1 MKKAFIGSLVGI
13 AIVIAIDSFARVILS
28 IYMGLDLPMVSY
40 TEYPGI
46 VWPLLIT
53 FIGGFSAF
61 FGAMFSLT
69 YGRSH
74 RWVNMISFLLFIIL
88 LRYGQ
93 IYLLTGKESLF
104 YPITTLVLSLGGLL
118 IAWQITGQGIRK
130 SSESVGE
137 EESAEDQTMY
147 HEPDTGAG
155 N

>member
-1 MKKAFIGSLVGI
+1 MGI
-13 AIVIAIDSFARVILS
+13 AIVIALDSFARVILS

-40 TEYPGI
+40 SEYPGL
-46 VWPLLIT
+46 VWPMLIT

-74 RWVNMISFLLFIIL
+74 RYVNMISYLILIIL

-104 YPITTLVLSLGGLL
+104 YPITVLVLSLGGLL
-118 IAWQITGQGIRK
+118 IAWQITGNTQK
-130 SSESVGE
+130 SVTDTQY
-137 EESAEDQTMY
+137 EDEATDVEHSH
-147 HEPDTGAG
+147 HEPKM
-155 N
+155 

>member
-13 AIVIAIDSFARVILS
+13 AIVIALDSFARVILS

-40 TEYPGI
+40 SEYPGLI
-46 VWPLLIT
+46 WPFLLT

-69 YGRSH
+69 YGRDH
-74 RWVNMISFLLFIIL
+74 RWVNLISYLILIVL

-104 YPITTLVLSLGGLL
+104 YPITTLVLSLGGIL
-118 IAWQITGQGIRK
+118 IAWQLTGNQK
-130 SSESVGE
+130 SSSLDSTTQE
-137 EESAEDQTMY
+137 EESHDQHMY
-147 HEPDTGAG
+147 HDPDA
-155 N
+155 

>member
-1 MKKAFIGSLVGI
+1 VGI
-13 AIVIAIDSFARVILS
+13 AIVIALDSFARVILS

-40 TEYPGI
+40 SEYPGL
-46 VWPLLIT
+46 VWPMLIT

-74 RWVNMISFLLFIIL
+74 RYVNMISYLILIIL

-104 YPITTLVLSLGGLL
+104 YPITVLVLSLGGLL
-118 IAWQITGQGIRK
+118 IAWQITGNTQK
-130 SSESVGE
+130 SVTDTQY
-137 EESAEDQTMY
+137 EDEATDVEHSH
-147 HEPDTGAG
+147 HEPKM
-155 N
+155 